1 MDVRLIGT
9 LYTRSLARRYL
20 ATTLVNKWYP
30 YNCFQLVCELLYG
43 RVPCYATYTRDVVDD
58 GSKVN
63 AKDQD
68 LFLSKVSSL
77 QETSGSSPR
86 RFSKWQLVRR
96 TRFSSVRHFEKKRG
110 SAWGRGRRDELL
122 LETSVYS
129 LYLVWEMSILV
140 GRQPKLLASTFH
152 GVS

>member
-68 LFLSKVSSL
+68 LVLSKVSSL
-77 QETSGSSPR
+77 QETPGSSPR
-86 RFSKWQLVRR
+86 RFQNAVLNGREDPGEEDEE
-96 TRFSSVRHFEKKRG
+96 TRCC
-110 SAWGRGRRDELL
+110 
-122 LETSVYS
+122 
-129 LYLVWEMSILV
+129 
-140 GRQPKLLASTFH
+140 
-152 GVS
+152 

>member
-20 ATTLVNKWYP
+20 ATTLANKWYP

-43 RVPCYATYTRDVVDD
+43 RVPCYVTYTRDVVDD

-68 LFLSKVSSL
+68 LVLSKVSSL
-77 QETSGSSPR
+77 QGTPGSSPR
-86 RFSKWQLVRR
+86 RFSKCRLVRR
-96 TRFSSVRHFEKKRG
+96 IRFFSPARRLKRREDPGEEDEETRCC
-110 SAWGRGRRDELL
+110 
-122 LETSVYS
+122 
-129 LYLVWEMSILV
+129 
-140 GRQPKLLASTFH
+140 
-152 GVS
+152 